1 MIKLF
6 NSHEKW
12 EIQLTM
18 YRERSYGWGSTN
30 LWKPTVVDELC
41 LLCETFS
48 ADASLRTYRNPYTFL
63 RVLLAMET
71 GQRENKK

>member
-30 LWKPTVVDELC
+30 LWKPTVVDKLR
-41 LLCETFS
+41 LLCETLS
-48 ADASLRTYRNPYTFL
+48 RRQSQNLQKPLRFPTCAVSHGNG
-63 RVLLAMET
+63 AK
-71 GQRENKK
+71 GK

>member
-18 YRERSYGWGSTN
+18 YWEHSYGWGSTN
-30 LWKPTVVDELC
+30 LWKPTVVDKLR
-41 LLCETFS
+41 LLCETLS
-48 ADASLRTYRNPYTFL
+48 AYASLRTYRNPYAFL